1 MPFRHSLVLLTAVNA
16 DSSLARRVPVTSVQP
31 ATSRVYTMSHADQQG
46 GPSARTR
53 ILLADDNP
61 AILAHASDA
70 LRAEYDIVGQIAT
83 CDVLYREVAAQKP
96 SVVVLDISMG
106 TCSGIE
112 VARRLVEQGYAGEFV
127 FLTMHED
134 ADLAAAAIGAG
145 GRGYVVKSRMD
156 ADLPLAI
163 RAVLA
168 HRIFISSALQHS

>member
-1 MPFRHSLVLLTAVNA
+1 
-16 DSSLARRVPVTSVQP
+16 
-31 ATSRVYTMSHADQQG
+31 MSHPDHHG
-46 GPSARTR
+46 ESSARVR
-53 ILLADDNP
+53 IMLADDNP
-61 AILAHASDA
+61 AILAHASET

-83 CDVLYREVAAQKP
+83 CDALYQEVAAQKP

-112 VARRLVEQGYAGEFV
+112 VARRLADQGYGGHFV

-134 ADLAAAAIGAG
+134 TDLAAAAIGAG

-156 ADLPLAI
+156 VDLPLAI

-168 HRIFISSALQHS
+168 HRIFISSALQHR